1 MKNKKLIFYLGII
14 ILITVITLIL
24 LGLLWRHNAYIS
36 NIETIDYD
44 AFGTF
49 GDFYGGVIGTI
60 FAIIGVFFV
69 YQTYKV
75 QQKNEIE
82 SRFFELLK
90 MYNEN
95 VIALKNVDSDIFN
108 IYIKFIGNFYKA
120 IDEYNKSNKKDW
132 ESKDIVKLSYLYFFY
147 GYKEKY
153 DEKPED
159 ISISSEEIVDLS
171 QYLESL
177 GYEYN
182 PTYKDFGIY
191 FRQLYQ
197 IVNYINGKKLLTY
210 TEKYDYIKIL
220 RARLNIEEQYLLFLN
235 SFIASG
241 RNWEKEQNLEDNKL
255 ITKYNLIKNIPKE
268 FKQVGELDF
277 KQEYPDV
284 FYEFQHNS
292 KSDKNKRIKFQNRYK

>member
-1 MKNKKLIFYLGII
+1 MKNKKLIFYLII
-14 ILITVITLIL
+14 SVIL
-24 LGLLWRHNAYIS
+24 LVPLYVLWIHNAYIS
-36 NIETIDYD
+36 YDETIDYT

-49 GDFYGGVIGTI
+49 GDFYGGVIGTL
-60 FAIIGVFFV
+60 FAIIGVYYV
-69 YQTYKV
+69 YKTYIRQAED

-90 MYNEN
+90 LHNEN

-108 IYIKFIGNFYKA
+108 IYIKFIGNFYNA
-120 IDEYNKSNKKDW
+120 IDEYNKSNGKDW

-147 GYKEKY
+147 GYKEIFA
-153 DEKPED
+153 EKLKG
-159 ISISSEEIVDLS
+159 ISISPIDIVDLS
-171 QYLESL
+171 QHLEDL

-197 IVNYINGKKLLTY
+197 TVNYINEKKLLTY
-210 TEKYDYIKIL
+210 TEKYNYIKIL

-241 RNWEKEQNLEDNKL
+241 RNWEKDQPFLNDKL
-255 ITKYNLIKNIPKE
+255 MSKYNLIKNIPKE
-268 FKQVGELDF
+268 FKQIGELDF
-277 KQEYPDV
+277 REEYPDV
-284 FYEFQHNS
+284 FYEFQGNT
-292 KSDKNKRIKFQNRYK
+292 KPDKRIKLEKDYK